1 MGNRSDAGAKSSDA
15 GFENSVK
22 KNQNKKNKFTDL
34 TKDVTNPN
42 DDTEA
47 KASLFREAGVTEFR
61 NREYK
66 PPIATLLGEVL
77 APASRYNRDFFKNEV
92 LGKGGFKNTSKKD
105 FERKTVTEQEKIY
118 GNYFSDRQ
126 SGKVDAYGNLSPNY
140 SVENVAHRNKDGTM
154 TTRQVTMNRNGD
166 GSKSLEQ
173 PKVASQMDNSDVKS
187 SMIMADKTA
196 PTDIEFTQDQSA
208 LETKKRGRKRTILTS
223 VTGDTSNVTLGKKT
237 LLGS

>member
-1 MGNRSDAGAKSSDA
+1 MGSRGDSGASGSDA

-22 KNQNKKNKFTDL
+22 QNQNKKNKFTNY

-47 KASLFREAGVTEFR
+47 KASLFEEQGATNIKNSKVKTVGTAILEGALKEGSRV
-61 NREYK
+61 NR
-66 PPIATLLGEVL
+66 
-77 APASRYNRDFFKNEV
+77 RYFKDEV
-92 LGKGGFKNTSKKD
+92 LGKGAFKDTSVKD

-118 GNYFSDRQ
+118 KDYFDNRM
-126 SGKVDAYGNLSPNY
+126 SGKTDNYGRPIDNSK
-140 SVENVAHRNKDGTM
+140 SVE
-154 TTRQVTMNRNGD
+154 
-166 GSKSLEQ
+166 Q
-173 PKVASQMDNSDVKS
+173 PRVASQMDNSDVKS
-187 SMIMADKTA
+187 TMITADKTS

-223 VTGDTSNVTLGKKT
+223 VTGDTSNVTLSKKT